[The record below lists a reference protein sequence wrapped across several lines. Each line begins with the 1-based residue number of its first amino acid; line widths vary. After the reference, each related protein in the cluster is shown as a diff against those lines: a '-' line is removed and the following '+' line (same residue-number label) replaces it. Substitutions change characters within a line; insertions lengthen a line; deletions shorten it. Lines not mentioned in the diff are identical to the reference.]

1 MSEQRLYQS
10 VAKRIRDSIEA
21 GEFPVGARLPGEREL
36 AERYGVSRVT
46 IREAEIALEAL
57 GWISIRTGS
66 GVYVLSRDAHVEGQ
80 LPDVTAFELTAARA
94 VIEAEAAAL
103 AAANID
109 GATLAEL
116 EGLITVMSNPASTD
130 VQAAQAD
137 QQFHEAIAR
146 ISGNPVVEHC
156 IKLIW
161 RMRTELPKVKQ
172 VYQSV
177 CHHDWD
183 SRTNEHAAILSALRS
198 RDPQAS
204 RAAMRDHFHRLFE
217 AMLAAE
223 EADALAEVR
232 RKTQHD
238 RDRFMATLSAQL

>member
-10 VAKRIRDSIEA
+10 VAKQIRDAIES

-36 AERYGVSRVT
+36 AERFNVSRVT

-57 GWISIRTGS
+57 GWISIKTGS
-66 GVYVLSRDAHVEGQ
+66 GVYVLSRDANAAGR
-80 LPDVTAFELTAARA
+80 LPDVTAFDLTAARA

-109 GATLAEL
+109 EAGLAEL
-116 EGLITVMSNPASTD
+116 DVLIAAMSNPKASD
-130 VQAAQAD
+130 AEAALAD
-137 QQFHEAIAR
+137 QRFHEAIAR

-161 RMRTELPKVKQ
+161 RMRNELPKVKQ

-183 SRTNEHAAILSALRS
+183 ARTDEHAAILSALRR

-223 EADALAEVR
+223 EAEALAEVR

-238 RDRFMATLSAQL
+238 RDRFMATMSAQV

>member
-10 VAKRIRDSIEA
+10 VAKQIREAIEA
-21 GEFPVGARLPGEREL
+21 GEFAVGARLPGEREL
-36 AERYGVSRVT
+36 AERFNVSRVT
-46 IREAEIALEAL
+46 IREAEISLETL

-66 GVYVLSRDAHVEGQ
+66 GVYVLSRDPQVAGR
-80 LPDVTAFELTAARA
+80 LPDVTAFDLTAARA
-94 VIEAEAAAL
+94 VFEAEAAAL

-109 GATLAEL
+109 DAALAEL
-116 EGLITVMSNPASTD
+116 DALIVVMSDPSTSD
-130 VQAAQAD
+130 AQSSAAD
-137 QQFHEAIAR
+137 QKFHETIAR
-146 ISGNPVVEHC
+146 LAGNPVVEYC

-161 RMRTELPKVKQ
+161 RMRNELPKVKQ

-177 CHHDWD
+177 CHHDWE
-183 SRTNEHAAILSALRS
+183 SRTDEHAAILSALRA

-223 EADALAEVR
+223 EAEALAAVR
-232 RKTQHD
+232 RRMQHD
-238 RDRFMATLSAQL
+238 RDRFMATLSAQA

>member
-10 VAKRIRDSIEA
+10 VAKQIRDAIEA

-36 AERYGVSRVT
+36 AERFNVSRVT
-46 IREAEIALEAL
+46 IREAEISLETL
-57 GWISIRTGS
+57 GWISIKTGS
-66 GVYVLSRDAHVEGQ
+66 GVYVLSRDPHVAGR
-80 LPDVTAFELTAARA
+80 LPDVTAFDLTAARA
-94 VIEAEAAAL
+94 VFEAEAAAL

-109 GATLAEL
+109 DAALAEL
-116 EGLITVMSNPASTD
+116 DALIAVMSDPSTSD
-130 VQAAQAD
+130 AQSSAAD
-137 QQFHEAIAR
+137 QKFHEAIAR
-146 ISGNPVVEHC
+146 LAGNPVVEYC

-161 RMRTELPKVKQ
+161 RMRNELPKVKQ

-177 CHHDWD
+177 CHHDWE
-183 SRTNEHAAILSALRS
+183 SRTDEHAAILSALRA

-223 EADALAEVR
+223 EAEALAAVR
-232 RKTQHD
+232 RRMQHD
-238 RDRFMATLSAQL
+238 RDRFMATLSAQA

>member
-10 VAKRIRDSIEA
+10 VAKQIREAIEA

-36 AERYGVSRVT
+36 AERFNVSRVT
-46 IREAEIALEAL
+46 IREAEIALETL
-57 GWISIRTGS
+57 GWISIKTGS
-66 GVYVLSRDAHVEGQ
+66 GVYVLSRDAHAAGR
-80 LPDVTAFELTAARA
+80 LPDVTAFDLTAARA
-94 VIEAEAAAL
+94 VFEAEAAAL

-109 GATLAEL
+109 DAALAEL
-116 EGLITVMSNPASTD
+116 DALIAVMADPATTD
-130 VQAAQAD
+130 AQSSAAD
-137 QQFHEAIAR
+137 QKFHEAIAR
-146 ISGNPVVEHC
+146 LAGNPVVEYC

-161 RMRTELPKVKQ
+161 RMRNELPKVKQ

-177 CHHDWD
+177 CHHDWE
-183 SRTNEHAAILSALRS
+183 SRTDEHAAILSALRN

-223 EADALAEVR
+223 EAEALAEVR
-232 RKTQHD
+232 RRMQHD
-238 RDRFMATLSAQL
+238 RARFMATLSAQA

>member
-10 VAKRIRDSIEA
+10 VAKQIRDAIEA

-36 AERYGVSRVT
+36 AERFNVSRVT
-46 IREAEIALEAL
+46 IREAEISLETL

-66 GVYVLSRDAHVEGQ
+66 GVYVLSRDPHIAGR
-80 LPDVTAFELTAARA
+80 LPDVTAFDLTAARA
-94 VIEAEAAAL
+94 VFEAEAAAL

-109 GATLAEL
+109 DAALAEL
-116 EGLITVMSNPASTD
+116 DALIAVMSDPSTTD
-130 VQAAQAD
+130 AESSAAD
-137 QQFHEAIAR
+137 QKFHEAIAR
-146 ISGNPVVEHC
+146 LAGNPVVEYC
-156 IKLIW
+156 VKLIW
-161 RMRTELPKVKQ
+161 RMRNELPKVKQ

-177 CHHDWD
+177 CHHDWE
-183 SRTNEHAAILSALRS
+183 SRTEEHAAIQSALRA

-223 EADALAEVR
+223 EAEALAAVR
-232 RKTQHD
+232 RRMQHD
-238 RDRFMATLSAQL
+238 RDRFMATLSAQA

>member
-10 VAKRIRDSIEA
+10 VAKQIRDAIES

-36 AERYGVSRVT
+36 AERFNVSRVT

-57 GWISIRTGS
+57 GWISIKTGS
-66 GVYVLSRDAHVEGQ
+66 GVYVLSRDAQAGGR
-80 LPDVTAFELTAARA
+80 LPDVTAFDLTAARA

-109 GATLAEL
+109 EAGLAEL
-116 EGLITVMSNPASTD
+116 ETHIAAMCDPSASD
-130 VQAAQAD
+130 AEAALAD
-137 QQFHEAIAR
+137 QRFHETIAR

-183 SRTNEHAAILSALRS
+183 ARTVEHESILAGLRA

-204 RAAMRDHFHRLFE
+204 RTAMREHFHRLFE
-217 AMLAAE
+217 SMLIAE
-223 EADALAEVR
+223 EAEALAEVR

-238 RDRFMATLSAQL
+238 RDRFMATLSAQV

>member
-10 VAKRIRDSIEA
+10 VAKQIRDAIEA

-36 AERYGVSRVT
+36 AERFNVSRVT
-46 IREAEIALEAL
+46 IREAEISLETL

-66 GVYVLSRDAHVEGQ
+66 GVYVLSRDPHIAGR
-80 LPDVTAFELTAARA
+80 LPDVTAFDLTAARA
-94 VIEAEAAAL
+94 VFEAEAAAL

-109 GATLAEL
+109 DAALAEL
-116 EGLITVMSNPASTD
+116 DALIAVMSDPSTTD
-130 VQAAQAD
+130 AESSAAD
-137 QQFHEAIAR
+137 QKFHEAIAR
-146 ISGNPVVEHC
+146 LAGNPVVEYC
-156 IKLIW
+156 VKLIW
-161 RMRTELPKVKQ
+161 RMRNELPKVKQ

-177 CHHDWD
+177 CHHDWE
-183 SRTNEHAAILSALRS
+183 SRTDEHAAILSALRA

-223 EADALAEVR
+223 EAEALAAVR
-232 RKTQHD
+232 RRMQHD
-238 RDRFMATLSAQL
+238 RDRFMATLSAQA

>member
-10 VAKRIRDSIEA
+10 VARQIRDLIES
-21 GEFPVGARLPGEREL
+21 GEFSVGARLPGEREL
-36 AERYGVSRVT
+36 AERFDVSRVT

-57 GWISIRTGS
+57 GWITIKTGS
-66 GVYVLSRDAHVEGQ
+66 GVYVLSRDAHVTGR
-80 LPDVTAFELTAARA
+80 LPDVTAFDLTAARA
-94 VIEAEAAAL
+94 VFEAEAAAL

-109 GATLAEL
+109 DAGLAEL
-116 EGLITVMSNPASTD
+116 ETLIAAMSDPTSDDAKAT
-130 VQAAQAD
+130 AAD
-137 QQFHEAIAR
+137 QRFHEAIAR

-161 RMRTELPKVKQ
+161 RMRNELPKVSQ

-183 SRTNEHAAILSALRS
+183 SRTDEHAAILSALRS

-223 EADALAEVR
+223 EAEALAEIR
-232 RKTQHD
+232 RRTQHD
-238 RDRFMATLSAQL
+238 RDRFMATLSAQA

>member
-10 VAKRIRDSIEA
+10 VAKQIREAIES

-36 AERYGVSRVT
+36 AERFNVSRVT

-57 GWISIRTGS
+57 GWISIKTGS
-66 GVYVLSRDAHVEGQ
+66 GVYVLSREAQGSGR
-80 LPDVTAFELTAARA
+80 LPDVTAFDLTAARA
-94 VIEAEAAAL
+94 VIEAEAAAM
-103 AAANID
+103 AAAHID
-109 GATLAEL
+109 EAGLAEL
-116 EGLITVMSNPASTD
+116 DALIAVMSNPRATD
-130 VQAAQAD
+130 AESSEAD
-137 QQFHEAIAR
+137 QRFHEAIAR

-161 RMRTELPKVKQ
+161 RMRTELPKVVQ
-172 VYQSV
+172 VYKSV

-183 SRTNEHAAILSALRS
+183 SRTDEHAAIVEALRS

-217 AMLAAE
+217 AMLEAE
-223 EADALAEVR
+223 EAEALAKVR
-232 RKTQHD
+232 RKTQQD
-238 RDRFMATLSAQL
+238 RDRFMATMSAQG